1 MGGVVRHDGALVNPL
16 ALLHHL
22 ANHPDIIRWV
32 APGRR
37 EVDVSRHNVSGTWIF
52 GDEDGAVLFDPIS
65 VEKGIYEMHYLF
77 TEARRGKAALDLIRS
92 AVQVMFT
99 EHEATVICGAVP
111 REHRASRVMS
121 RALGAQ
127 PVGSHTDSSGRAC
140 VVYKLERKSW
150 ATSSAAS

>member
-1 MGGVVRHDGALVNPL
+1 MNPL
-16 ALLHHL
+16 DLLHYL

-37 EVDVSRHNVSGTWIF
+37 TVDISRHNQPGTWIF
-52 GDEDGAVLFDPIS
+52 GDAAGAVLFDP
-65 VEKGIYEMHYLF
+65 VAGLPNVYEMHYLF
-77 TEARRGKAALDLIRS
+77 TEALRGKAALDHIR
-92 AVQVMFT
+92 ACVQVMFT
-99 EHEATVICGAVP
+99 DHDATVICGAVP

-127 PVGSHTDSSGRAC
+127 PIGSHTDSFGRAC